1 VLIGVGDDAAVVR
14 ARPIAV
20 TSIDTMIDGVHFGYA
35 AGWIDAGEVG
45 HRALAGALSDLAA
58 MGASPGEA
66 YLAIGLPAGFPLA
79 DGLVLVR
86 GAESLAADTATTIAG
101 GDVTAAPALTVAV
114 TVVGWADRE
123 EELVRRAGAR
133 PGDLV
138 GVTGSL
144 GGAAAGLAV
153 AEGRASPP
161 ASPAAARE
169 LRRRLVRPQPR
180 LAEGRALA
188 GAGARAM
195 IDLSDGLATDA
206 AHLARAGGVDIV
218 IDLERL
224 PLAPGLAE
232 VATQLGRAPAELA
245 ATGGEDYELC
255 VCVAPGARDAAERA
269 AGPVGLSWVGT
280 VQAGTG
286 ELVLRADGARV
297 ALSGFEH
304 RW

>member
-1 VLIGVGDDAAVVR
+1 MLIGVGDDAAVVR

-35 AGWIDAGEVG
+35 AGWIEAGEIG

-66 YLAIGLPAGFPLA
+66 YLAIGLPAGFSLA
-79 DGLVLVR
+79 EGLALVR

-114 TVVGWADRE
+114 TVVGWADRQD
-123 EELVRRAGAR
+123 ELVGRAGAR

-153 AEGRASPP
+153 AEGRAAPP
-161 ASPAAARE
+161 ASPDAAE

-188 GAGARAM
+188 AAGARAM

-232 VATQLGRAPAELA
+232 VAAQLQRTPAELA

-255 VCVAPGARDAAERA
+255 VCVAPDARDDAERA
-269 AGPVGLSWVGT
+269 AGRAGLSWVGT

-297 ALSGFEH
+297 ALTGFEH